1 MALVYKD
8 RVQETT
14 TTTGTGTLTLAG
26 AVSGFQSFSA
36 IGNANTCIYC
46 IEDANGAWE
55 VGVGTYTLSGTTLAR
70 TTVLAS
76 SASGSAITLSA
87 GTHKVYVTAD
97 ARLITASENMRVG
110 GFSALGDGSTLIT
123 ITNGGTTL
131 VSSAAKTEDFDT
143 DNAFNP
149 STGIWQPTKA
159 GLYLVGGTAITS
171 GATTDASTFAV
182 YCDWSTDGST
192 WAGADK
198 RGLLWRGVSGANFG
212 SVGGSGAFLV
222 NANGSTDR
230 WRIAV
235 YYSGTSTVTVPAG
248 TNKDWIRFWA
258 RYLGETA

>member
-76 SASGSAITLSA
+76 SASGSAITLSS

-97 ARLITASENMRVG
+97 ARIMTAADRMRVG
-110 GFSALGDGSTLIT
+110 GFSARGDGSTLIT

-131 VSSAAKTEDFDT
+131 VSSAAKTEDFDI
-143 DNAFNP
+143 DSAFDP
-149 STGIWQPTKA
+149 STGIWQPTQS
-159 GLYLVGGTAITS
+159 GVYIVGGSAITNSTATS
-171 GATTDASTFAV
+171 GSTFAV
-182 YCDWSTDGST
+182 YCDWSTDGSSWSST
-192 WAGADK
+192 EN
-198 RGLLWRGVSGANFG
+198 RGLLWRGISGAVG

-222 NANGSTDR
+222 YANGSTDR
-230 WRIAV
+230 WRLSVFYNGA
-235 YYSGTSTVTVPAG
+235 GTITVPGIAG
-248 TNKDWIRFWA
+248 NKDWIRFWA
-258 RYLGETA
+258 KYMGETS